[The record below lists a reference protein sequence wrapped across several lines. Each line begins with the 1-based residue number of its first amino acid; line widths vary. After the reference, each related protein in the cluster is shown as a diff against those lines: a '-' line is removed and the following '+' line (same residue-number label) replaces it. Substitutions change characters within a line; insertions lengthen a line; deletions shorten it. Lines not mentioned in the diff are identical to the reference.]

1 MKKSAE
7 RSGQPNLG
15 KERDAP
21 SAVAWDGC
29 AIAEDEPPA
38 FVTLLLRDFGQQTV
52 GLLIGE
58 RKQRQFVVPVDG
70 GDDPRR
76 PTAEPSATGI
86 EENRAREWE
95 LRGDTRAHVLWHPQD
110 YATARAPAVWLSGTL
125 APPRSRT
132 HLRKRERPVPPR
144 RHEEVLSMRRLE
156 HGVEALPA

>member
-7 RSGQPNLG
+7 RSGQPDLG
-15 KERDAP
+15 KKRDAP

-38 FVTLLLRDFGQQTV
+38 FVALLLGDFGQQTV
-52 GLLIGE
+52 GLPIGE
-58 RKQRQFVVPVDG
+58 RKQGQFVVSVDG

-95 LRGDTRAHVLWHPQD
+95 LRGDTRARVLCHPQD
-110 YATARAPAVWLSGTL
+110 YASPRLRGPAVRHSLASAIKNAARRGGTTGGGGEGRGSS
-125 APPRSRT
+125 ADASSRA
-132 HLRKRERPVPPR
+132 R
-144 RHEEVLSMRRLE
+144 R
-156 HGVEALPA
+156 